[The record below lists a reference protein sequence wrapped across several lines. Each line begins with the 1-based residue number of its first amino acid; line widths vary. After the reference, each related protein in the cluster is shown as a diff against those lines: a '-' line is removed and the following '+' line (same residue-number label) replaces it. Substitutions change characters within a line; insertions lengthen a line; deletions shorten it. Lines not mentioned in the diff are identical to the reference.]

1 MQKFTKTEIS
11 WIAVEFDKLARQYGK
26 DADEASDRKLA
37 KMCQMRADQY
47 TDISRRM
54 KLALKEGSKRIE
66 IK

>member
-11 WIAVEFDKLARQYGK
+11 WIAVEFEKLAKQYRK
-26 DADEASDRKLA
+26 DADKASDRELA
-37 KMCQMRADQY
+37 KICLMRADQY
-47 TDISRRM
+47 NYISIRM